1 MHAHV
6 WCVWYVCVCTGTLM
20 CAQLRLAGRSL
31 PFSLCGFL
39 SEATWCPDPPQR
51 VLLKQ
56 LSAHSIA
63 HRLHERAFILHS
75 ALFFNQHSSFTCLS
89 GQIASFVFV
98 PLQATKLTTQRR
110 VFFFL
115 VILFHLEVFIWFWNA
130 QVKHNETGVR
140 TCTAKDRLH
149 HHHRSF
155 KVRSKKQKAS
165 AWHPCFFFSFL
176 MSFREGALHC
186 LFCISRQGRPY
197 CLWKSQ
203 WERGWGAPSKTLAHH
218 RSALPAPLAN

>member
-1 MHAHV
+1 MHARV

-130 QVKHNETGVR
+130 QVKHNETGVC

-149 HHHRSF
+149 HHHRSQ
-155 KVRSKKQKAS
+155 KIGIQSKKQEA
-165 AWHPCFFFSFL
+165 
-176 MSFREGALHC
+176 
-186 LFCISRQGRPY
+186 
-197 CLWKSQ
+197 KSQ
-203 WERGWGAPSKTLAHH
+203 CLTPMFLLFFPYVFQRGTPSLPVLYQQT
-218 RSALPAPLAN
+218 RQALLFVEVTVRARLGSTFQNTRPP